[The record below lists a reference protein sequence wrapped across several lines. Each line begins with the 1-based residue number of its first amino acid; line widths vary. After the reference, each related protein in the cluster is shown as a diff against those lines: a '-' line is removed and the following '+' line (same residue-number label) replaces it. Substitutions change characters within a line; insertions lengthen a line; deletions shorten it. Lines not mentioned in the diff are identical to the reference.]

1 MGCWVQDDGGGGA
14 AVPARGR
21 GPDGRAA
28 LELEAQRLTAWLDG
42 TVIGNV
48 YASRQMKQAKLP

>member
-1 MGCWVQDDGGGGA
+1 MRLSLLEDV
-14 AVPARGR
+14 
-21 GPDGRAA
+21 GPDGLAA

-48 YASRQMKQAKLP
+48 YASRQMKHARLP

>member
-1 MGCWVQDDGGGGA
+1 VQDDDAVVRLSLLEDVEPAGLDALGREA
-14 AVPARGR
+14 A
-21 GPDGRAA
+21 
-28 LELEAQRLTAWLDG
+28 RLTTWLDG

>member
-1 MGCWVQDDGGGGA
+1 MQDDAGVVRLSLLEDVGA
-14 AVPARGR
+14 
-21 GPDGRAA
+21 DGLDA
-28 LELEAQRLTAWLDG
+28 LEREAERLTAWLDG